1 MATWATVR
9 PGRVLDFDCENG
21 PGFYWYDGNATS
33 LLHTVSAAWVD
44 EGDVQTWTTRWRGR
58 KGLVVENLARFRKLV
73 ESAGAVT
80 GHNILKHDIRLLNS
94 HFDRLD
100 EPRIRWPHV
109 IDTMKMLTGG
119 MGMSR
124 SQENLLA
131 MYDLGREKM
140 TVPLAVWEKAWRGA
154 EAESLIVVERCES
167 DVLGH
172 IELFKKLRERQE
184 AA

>member
-1 MATWATVR
+1 VR
-9 PGRVLDFDCENG
+9 FDHPAGRVLDWDCENG
-21 PGFYWYDGNATS
+21 PGFYWYDGKATS

-44 EGDVQTWTTRWRGR
+44 TPEEVTSWTTRWRPPR
-58 KGLVVENLARFRKLV
+58 GLVVEDLSRLRKMI

-80 GHNILKHDIRLLNS
+80 GHNIVRHDIPLLNS

-100 EPRIRWPHV
+100 QPRIEWPHV
-109 IDTMKMLTGG
+109 IDTMSLIRNG

-131 MYDLGREKM
+131 MYELNREKM
-140 TVPLAVWEKAWRGA
+140 TVPLATWEKAWRGSVK
-154 EAESLIVVERCES
+154 ESRIVVERCET

-172 IELFKKLRERQE
+172 IELYKKLIERES
-184 AA
+184 